1 VLPPITTPLTR
12 VVFLQDIQDPERSMG
27 VADLGLNG
35 VLYLPLT
42 RYTLAGSVPM
52 HTQDFPASIK
62 ISKVTILR
70 V

>member
-1 VLPPITTPLTR
+1 MLPPITTPLTR

>member
-1 VLPPITTPLTR
+1 MLPPITTPLTR

-62 ISKVTILR
+62 ISKLTILR